1 VAHWAAKTRPCPTAL
16 DEAMSNAGE
25 PSRHLWFLDTEVTIR
40 VSHVDGSDGISVLE
54 HRAPY
59 GNSAPLHIHRN
70 EDEIF
75 HILEGK
81 MLFRVADRDVHAGT
95 GDTLLAPKRT
105 PHTYRVD
112 SADGARWLTI
122 MRGGDFEGFVRSC
135 GRPAE
140 RSGVPDPSGP
150 PTPERVAALAAE
162 CIRHGIELIGPPLH

>member
-1 VAHWAAKTRPCPTAL
+1 VAHWATKTRPFPTGL
-16 DEAMSNAGE
+16 EEAMSIAGD
-25 PSRHLWFLDTEVTIR
+25 PSRHLWFLNTEVTIR
-40 VSHVDGSDGISVLE
+40 VSHVDGSDGTSVLE
-54 HRAPY
+54 HRAPH
-59 GNSAPLHIHRN
+59 GDSPPLHVHLN

-75 HILEGK
+75 HILEGE

-95 GDTLLAPKRT
+95 GDTLLAPKGT

-112 SADGARWLTI
+112 SAGGACWLTI

-162 CIRHGIELIGPPLH
+162 CIRHGIELVGPPLH

>member
-1 VAHWAAKTRPCPTAL
+1 
-16 DEAMSNAGE
+16 MSNAGE

-59 GNSAPLHIHRN
+59 GNSTPLHIHRN

-95 GDTLLAPKRT
+95 GDTLLAPKGI

-112 SADGARWLTI
+112 SANGARWLTI

-135 GRPAE
+135 GRLAE
-140 RSGVPDPSGP
+140 RSGLPDPSEP
-150 PTPERVAALAAE
+150 PTPEQVKALAAE
-162 CIRHGIELIGPPLH
+162 CMRHGIELVGPPLH

>member
-1 VAHWAAKTRPCPTAL
+1 
-16 DEAMSNAGE
+16 MSIKSDL
-25 PSRHLWFLDTEVTIR
+25 SRHLWFLDTEVPIR
-40 VSHVDGSDGISVLE
+40 VSHLDGSDGVPVLE
-54 HRAPY
+54 HRALHGDSP
-59 GNSAPLHIHRN
+59 PLHVHLN

-81 MLFRVADRDVHAGT
+81 MLFGVADRDVHAGT
-95 GDTLLAPKRT
+95 GDTLLASKGI

-162 CIRHGIELIGPPLH
+162 CIRHGIELVGPPLH

>member
-1 VAHWAAKTRPCPTAL
+1 MNSAALEKTML
-16 DEAMSNAGE
+16 IAGE
-25 PSRHLWFLDTEVTIR
+25 RSTHLWFLDTEVTIR
-40 VSHVDGSDGISVLE
+40 VSHLDGGDGISVLE
-54 HRAPY
+54 HRAPF

-75 HILEGK
+75 HILEGE
-81 MLFRVADRDVHAGT
+81 MLFRVADRDVRAGT
-95 GDTLLAPKRT
+95 GDTLLAPKGT

-140 RSGVPDPSGP
+140 RSGLPDPSGP
-150 PTPERVAALAAE
+150 PTPEQVEALAAE

>member
-1 VAHWAAKTRPCPTAL
+1 
-16 DEAMSNAGE
+16 
-25 PSRHLWFLDTEVTIR
+25 
-40 VSHVDGSDGISVLE
+40 VSHVDGSDGTSVLE
-54 HRAPY
+54 HWAPH
-59 GNSAPLHIHRN
+59 GDSPPLHVHLN

-75 HILEGK
+75 HILEGE

-95 GDTLLAPKRT
+95 GDTLLAPKGV
-105 PHTYRVD
+105 PHTYRVE
-112 SADGARWLTI
+112 SADGACWLTI

-162 CIRHGIELIGPPLH
+162 CIRHRIELIGPPLH

>member
-1 VAHWAAKTRPCPTAL
+1 MAHWAAKTRPCPTAL

-59 GNSAPLHIHRN
+59 GNSTPLHIHRN

-95 GDTLLAPKRT
+95 GNTLLAPKGI

-112 SADGARWLTI
+112 SANGARWLTI
-122 MRGGDFEGFVRSC
+122 MRGEDFEGFVRSC
-135 GRPAE
+135 GRLAE
-140 RSGVPDPSGP
+140 RSGLPDPSEP
-150 PTPERVAALAAE
+150 PTPEQVEALAAE
-162 CIRHGIELIGPPLH
+162 CMRHGIELVGPPLH

>member
-1 VAHWAAKTRPCPTAL
+1 
-16 DEAMSNAGE
+16 MSIKSDL
-25 PSRHLWFLDTEVTIR
+25 SRHLWFLDTEVTIR
-40 VSHVDGSDGISVLE
+40 VSHLDGSDGVSVLE
-54 HRAPY
+54 HRALHGDSP
-59 GNSAPLHIHRN
+59 PLHVHLN

-75 HILEGK
+75 HILEGE

-95 GDTLLAPKRT
+95 GDTLLAPKGT

-112 SADGARWLTI
+112 SAGGACWLTI

-135 GRPAE
+135 GRPVE

-162 CIRHGIELIGPPLH
+162 CIRHGIELVGPPLH